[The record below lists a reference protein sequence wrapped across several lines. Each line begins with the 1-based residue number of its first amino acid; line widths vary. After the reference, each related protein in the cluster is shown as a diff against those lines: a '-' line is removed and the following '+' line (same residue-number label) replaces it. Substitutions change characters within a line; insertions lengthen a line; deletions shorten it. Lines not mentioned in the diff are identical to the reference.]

1 MLCMSTPF
9 ILVAQDCNYSLSGT
23 VIDYHTKKPLVAA
36 DVTIIDSGITIKS
49 DKSGN
54 YLFSGLCGGT
64 IELEVSHPECNTVIH
79 TLTLKA
85 NTQKDLFL
93 EHHLEELQG
102 VTITGQQQKEKGTET
117 ISQVTLNKAEIKGNP
132 TQSLAAAISG
142 QQGVTFASSGTNV
155 QLPVIH
161 GLFGNR
167 ILILNNGLK
176 HGFQNWGDEHAPEI
190 DITAANNITII
201 KGAAGVRFGPEALG
215 GAILVD
221 ANPLRLEAPSYAT
234 IETGFQTNGLGVNTN
249 FELGKGFKNWSYF
262 LNGNYTRIGDREAPD
277 YNLTNTGKE
286 EKSIGFG
293 TRYTYKN
300 WDFKVHYSF
309 LDQNLALLRSS
320 IVESGDAFIRAI
332 NSDEPIFIESFSY
345 DINEPNQE
353 VQHHLAK
360 VEVNWWYSNEGK
372 LTFRGGTQLNRR
384 DEFDVRRNSELPIID
399 LDLVTNDY
407 QLEWKHPNWQGLDGL
422 IGIQYFSQDN
432 DNNPGTQTTPF
443 IPNYNSDRFSAFI
456 TESMR
461 FNKNT
466 LEAGVRLDHES
477 NDVRGR
483 ETNQDIFRDEFSF
496 TNFTATIG
504 FTRAF
509 SENTTFRT
517 NLGTA
522 WRTPNMAEL
531 FSFGQNSFKTTF
543 GLLRFTDSDGTPST
557 DDVIPFDDSSVEP
570 ERGYKFIN
578 ELQTSKNGN
587 FHNLTLYSHYIE
599 DYIFDRPIG
608 VFGTIRGP
616 MPAFIFD
623 QADALFLGVDY
634 SWKKEWTEQVS
645 GIFGLSYL
653 WSRNIGENEP
663 LINQPP
669 ISTSFEFQW
678 NHGKF
683 WKFDT
688 SKLMIRPSYT
698 FRQFQAPRTI
708 SPESLV
714 NGSSVISSDSEI
726 FDFLDAPDGYFLIDL
741 AWNFSFK
748 NFGASISVHNLL
760 NNSYRNYLNELRYFA
775 DEPGRNILF
784 TLNYSFKTK
793 NND

>member
-1 MLCMSTPF
+1 M
-9 ILVAQDCNYSLSGT
+9 A
-23 VIDYHTKKPLVAA
+23 HT
-36 DVTIIDSGITIKS
+36 
-49 DKSGN
+49 
-54 YLFSGLCGGT
+54 
-64 IELEVSHPECNTVIH
+64 
-79 TLTLKA
+79 
-85 NTQKDLFL
+85 
-93 EHHLEELQG
+93 EH
-102 VTITGQQQKEKGTET
+102 
-117 ISQVTLNKAEIKGNP
+117 
-132 TQSLAAAISG
+132 
-142 QQGVTFASSGTNV
+142 
-155 QLPVIH
+155 
-161 GLFGNR
+161 
-167 ILILNNGLK
+167 
-176 HGFQNWGDEHAPEI
+176 
-190 DITAANNITII
+190 
-201 KGAAGVRFGPEALG
+201 G
-215 GAILVD
+215 GA
-221 ANPLRLEAPSYAT
+221 
-234 IETGFQTNGLGVNTN
+234 
-249 FELGKGFKNWSYF
+249 
-262 LNGNYTRIGDREAPD
+262 
-277 YNLTNTGKE
+277 
-286 EKSIGFG
+286 
-293 TRYTYKN
+293 
-300 WDFKVHYSF
+300 
-309 LDQNLALLRSS
+309 
-320 IVESGDAFIRAI
+320 
-332 NSDEPIFIESFSY
+332 
-345 DINEPNQE
+345 
-353 VQHHLAK
+353 VQFWAKQLQDHL
-360 VEVNWWYSNEGK
+360 W
-372 LTFRGGTQLNRR
+372 
-384 DEFDVRRNSELPIID
+384 
-399 LDLVTNDY
+399 
-407 QLEWKHPNWQGLDGL
+407 
-422 IGIQYFSQDN
+422 
-432 DNNPGTQTTPF
+432 
-443 IPNYNSDRFSAFI
+443 
-456 TESMR
+456 
-461 FNKNT
+461 
-466 LEAGVRLDHES
+466 
-477 NDVRGR
+477 
-483 ETNQDIFRDEFSF
+483 SF
-496 TNFTATIG
+496 T
-504 FTRAF
+504 
-509 SENTTFRT
+509 
-517 NLGTA
+517 L
-522 WRTPNMAEL
+522 
-531 FSFGQNSFKTTF
+531 
-543 GLLRFTDSDGTPST
+543 TDSDGTPST